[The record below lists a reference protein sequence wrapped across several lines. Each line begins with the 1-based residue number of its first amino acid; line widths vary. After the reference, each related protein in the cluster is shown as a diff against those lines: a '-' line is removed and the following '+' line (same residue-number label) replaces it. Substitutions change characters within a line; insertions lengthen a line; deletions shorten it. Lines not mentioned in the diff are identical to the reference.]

1 VKGHARNFMTE
12 RVTSVALDTPIDAVA
27 RTLVTG
33 RFSGLP
39 VTDRRGHLLGFVSES
54 DVVVALVRDPNAA
67 QASAR
72 TIMTSPAVVVDEFD
86 TSNEVIRLMREKN
99 VDQVL
104 VVRQGRL
111 VGIITPHD
119 VLRFFVEHVLPV
131 PPEAS

>member
-12 RVTSVALDTPIDAVA
+12 RVTSVAPDIPIDAVA

-39 VTDRRGHLLGFVSES
+39 VTDRRGQLLGFVSES
-54 DVVVALVRDPNAA
+54 DVVAALVRDPNAA
-67 QASAR
+67 QAAAR

-86 TSNEVIRLMREKN
+86 TSDEVIRLMREKN